1 MAAWAEILS
10 CCGSSS
16 TMFLGSTWKGLEEA
30 NRSHVVS
37 SNIPSNNLH
46 NPINVSYGKN
56 SKHCL
61 NPASPVRGFA
71 VLLRFIYCNSKVNF
85 LYWQLVR
92 ERSHRGLCHFTEP
105 KVTKQWNGHFHCFL
119 TFYRHEINPKNKT
132 NQIAKCIPISEIYR
146 AEIPTL
152 FVLFKL

>member
-16 TMFLGSTWKGLEEA
+16 TMFLGSTWKGLEKA

-46 NPINVSYGKN
+46 NPINVKVMEKIQNIVSIQLLHLLFFSVSYTVILKWI
-56 SKHCL
+56 SYIDSWSDKEVTV
-61 NPASPVRGFA
+61 AISQSQR
-71 VLLRFIYCNSKVNF
+71 
-85 LYWQLVR
+85 WQNT
-92 ERSHRGLCHFTEP
+92 EMAIFTVFWHSMDM
-105 KVTKQWNGHFHCFL
+105 KLIKT
-119 TFYRHEINPKNKT
+119 NKT
-132 NQIAKCIPISEIYR
+132 NQIAKCIPKFEIYR
-146 AEIPTL
+146 AKTQTL